1 MPVLVTCM
9 IEKIQSEMKA
19 LEYSQYFPD
28 REFMGI
34 FQDAH
39 GQLTPQSKQGP
50 NLELIQEF
58 MIVLVTCKNE
68 ENLIKEE
75 GARVI
80 KTL

>member
-9 IEKIQSEMKA
+9 IEEDPIRNEGARVFTIFSR
-19 LEYSQYFPD
+19 LEVYGYFSRRSWVTYS
-28 REFMGI
+28 
-34 FQDAH
+34 AV
-39 GQLTPQSKQGP
+39 QGP

-68 ENLIKEE
+68 ENPIKEE